1 VGNRVICVG
10 VVAML
15 MVGTAATV
23 RAQAPGPPPPPR
35 GGFGMPGPG
44 GPGDGMFAFEGMV
57 GSIGGNTVTGSPFSA
72 VVTSE
77 RVQKLVD
84 GNTIDNKSTGNI
96 ARDGSGRT
104 RRDITLPSIGL
115 LAASGQPKQIVSISD
130 PVTQTNYILDVSGKT
145 YRKFS
150 SAPGGKSRGWASKFL
165 ELPPSESGQ
174 TTSESL
180 GVKIIEG
187 VTAEGTRL
195 TRTIPAGAAGNANP
209 ILITTERWY
218 SPDLQLTLLQTR
230 SDPRFGTSTFQL
242 TNIVRSEPDPTV
254 FAVPSDY
261 TVQKEKGFGHGPLG
275 AEKRFPPP
283 TPAQD

>member
-10 VVAML
+10 VIAML

-23 RAQAPGPPPPPR
+23 CAQAPGPPPPPR
-35 GGFGMPGPG
+35 GGFGMPGAG
-44 GPGDGMFAFEGMV
+44 GPDDGMFAFEGMV
-57 GSIGGNTVTGSPFSA
+57 GSIGESTVTGSPFSA

-84 GNTIDNKSTGNI
+84 GNTIDNKTTGNI
-96 ARDGSGRT
+96 TRDGSGRT
-104 RRDITLPSIGL
+104 RRDITLPSIGF

-130 PVTQTNYILDVSGKT
+130 PVTQANYILDVSGKT

-165 ELPPSESGQ
+165 DLPPGESGQ

-180 GVKIIEG
+180 GVKTIEG

-195 TRTIPAGAAGNANP
+195 IRTIPAGAAGNANP
-209 ILITTERWY
+209 IIITTEKWF
-218 SPDLQLTLLQTR
+218 SPDLQLTVLQTR

-242 TNIVRSEPDPTV
+242 TNIVRSEPDQTV

-261 TVQKEKGFGHGPLG
+261 TLQKGKGFGHEPLSAG
-275 AEKRFPPP
+275 KRFPPP
-283 TPAQD
+283 PQN

>member
-10 VVAML
+10 VVVML

-23 RAQAPGPPPPPR
+23 DAQAPGPPPPPR
-35 GGFGMPGPG
+35 GGLGMPGPG

-57 GSIGGNTVTGSPFSA
+57 GAIGETTVTGSPFSA

-84 GNTIDNKSTGNI
+84 GNTIDNKTTGNI
-96 ARDGSGRT
+96 TRDGSGRT
-104 RRDITLPSIGL
+104 RRDITLPSIGF

-150 SAPGGKSRGWASKFL
+150 SAPQGKSHGWASKFL

-174 TTSESL
+174 TTTESL
-180 GVKIIEG
+180 GVKTIEG

-209 ILITTERWY
+209 ILITTEKWY
-218 SPDLQLTLLQTR
+218 SPDLQLTVLETR

-254 FAVPSDY
+254 FAIPSDY
-261 TVQKEKGFGHGPLG
+261 TLQKGKGLGHGQLG
-275 AEKRFPPP
+275 AGKRFPPP
-283 TPAQD
+283 PPPQD